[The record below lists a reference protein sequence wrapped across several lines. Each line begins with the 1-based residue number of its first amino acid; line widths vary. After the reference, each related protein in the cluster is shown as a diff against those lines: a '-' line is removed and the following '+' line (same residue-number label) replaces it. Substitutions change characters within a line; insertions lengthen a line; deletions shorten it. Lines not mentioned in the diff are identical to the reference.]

1 MITVLDIERFCLMPI
16 VEIEI
21 EDIHQ
26 SIPSG
31 YEVIISQGEHYR
43 VWANQET
50 LSIYVYKDGELELIE
65 FRTLSEFQEY
75 LEDA

>member
-1 MITVLDIERFCLMPI
+1 MIIVLDIERFCQMPI
-16 VEIEI
+16 EEIEI
-21 EDIHQ
+21 EDIHR

-31 YEVIISQGEHYR
+31 YEIISQGDHYR
-43 VWANQET
+43 VWANQES
-50 LSIYVYKDGELELIE
+50 LSIYVYKEGELELIE